1 MTTKEIVKE
10 ALSKYLNKED
20 KVTTDI
26 LIQPGQNGEVIIWD
40 DDSQLSQGFVEDTTD
55 IPEEDFYNQMEGKL
69 RAVLDELNKEMPFD
83 TLAIWQPFSFVLVDQ
98 DKESITELMLIDQDT
113 QLASHALMEG
123 LDEELDDFLK
133 HLLE

>member
-1 MTTKEIVKE
+1 MTTKEIIKE

-55 IPEEDFYNQMEGKL
+55 IPEEDFYNQMEQKL
-69 RAVLDELNKEMPFD
+69 RSVLDELNKEMPFD

>member
-55 IPEEDFYNQMEGKL
+55 IPEEDFYNQMEHKL
-69 RAVLDELNKEMPFD
+69 RSVLDELNKEMPFD
-83 TLAIWQPFSFVLVDQ
+83 NLAIWQPFSFVLVDQ

-123 LDEELDDFLK
+123 LDQELDDFLK

>member
-55 IPEEDFYNQMEGKL
+55 IPEEDFYNQMEQKL
-69 RAVLDELNKEMPFD
+69 RSVLDELNKEMPFD

>member
-123 LDEELDDFLK
+123 LDQELDDFLK